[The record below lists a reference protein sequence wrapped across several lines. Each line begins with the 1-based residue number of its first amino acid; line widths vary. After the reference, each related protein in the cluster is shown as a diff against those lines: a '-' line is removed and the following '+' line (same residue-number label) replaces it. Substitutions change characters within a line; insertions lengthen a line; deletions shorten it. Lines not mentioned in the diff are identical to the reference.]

1 MAEAGLD
8 VVLIDV
14 WAEHVENIN
23 TRGLR
28 IVGVGGD
35 RHVKVNNSNQVS
47 CFINNIHLQVRATS
61 DPSQET
67 PVDIV
72 FVQCKAAHTR
82 LAVTQARNMF
92 KQVGRTPGYLIFM
105 ILSQSTVFIS
115 FQNGLGNE
123 ELIAELMGEDR
134 VLGGLTAQGANVEVN
149 IVNLGTSVMT

>member
-1 MAEAGLD
+1 MGSFFGGLLAEAGLD

-92 KQVGRTPGYLIFM
+92 KQVGRRPVIFHIYDFVSEHGVHLLSKWPG
-105 ILSQSTVFIS
+105 
-115 FQNGLGNE
+115 
-123 ELIAELMGEDR
+123 
-134 VLGGLTAQGANVEVN
+134 
-149 IVNLGTSVMT
+149 

>member
-1 MAEAGLD
+1 MGSFFGGLLAEAGLD

-14 WAEHVENIN
+14 WADHVENIN

-35 RHVKVNNSNQVS
+35 RHVKVNNSNLVS
-47 CFINNIHLQVRATS
+47 CFINNVHPQVRATS
-61 DPSQET
+61 DPSQES

-92 KQVGRTPGYLIFM
+92 KQVGRTPGYLIYLLFCLRARCSSPFKM
-105 ILSQSTVFIS
+105 AWVTRS
-115 FQNGLGNE
+115 
-123 ELIAELMGEDR
+123 
-134 VLGGLTAQGANVEVN
+134 
-149 IVNLGTSVMT
+149 

>member
-1 MAEAGLD
+1 MGSFFGGLLSEAGLD

-82 LAVTQARNMF
+82 QA
-92 KQVGRTPGYLIFM
+92 
-105 ILSQSTVFIS
+105 
-115 FQNGLGNE
+115 
-123 ELIAELMGEDR
+123 
-134 VLGGLTAQGANVEVN
+134 VLGAKKMFHQVRREERGCYYYHD
-149 IVNLGTSVMT
+149 LGRGRSSYLSKMVSVTRSS

>member
-1 MAEAGLD
+1 MGSFFGGLLAEAGLD

-47 CFINNIHLQVRATS
+47 CFINNINNIHPQVRATS

-92 KQVGRTPGYLIFM
+92 KQVGRRPVISHIYVFVSEHGVHLLSKWPG
-105 ILSQSTVFIS
+105 
-115 FQNGLGNE
+115 
-123 ELIAELMGEDR
+123 
-134 VLGGLTAQGANVEVN
+134 
-149 IVNLGTSVMT
+149 